1 MFWDLHEWN
10 SLQGIVPT
18 LLRINCASYNVVCP
32 HFGMGDY
39 GTKASRIGSET
50 SARDENSNEIPST
63 LTRAG
68 RRLGCLR

>member
-39 GTKASRIGSET
+39 GTKKLLEVGSET
-50 SARDENSNEIPST
+50 SARDENSNESPST
-63 LTRAG
+63 LTLAG
-68 RRLGCLR
+68 SRLGCL